1 MGGFCS
7 RERWKK
13 EGEEWASVE
22 VPASAR
28 GASVWGLQEP
38 LCGSDTWDLIALGP
52 EHWTSMNLVDKLEVS
67 GSESGSLCATAL
79 LCVLKPLT
87 DSLWLQFPHKCSL
100 RILQMQKQVLQL
112 GLQRELSPGD

>member
-22 VPASAR
+22 VPASAT

-79 LCVLKPLT
+79 LVFLSHLLT
-87 DSLWLQFPHKCSL
+87 LSGFSFPTS
-100 RILQMQKQVLQL
+100 VA
-112 GLQRELSPGD
+112 